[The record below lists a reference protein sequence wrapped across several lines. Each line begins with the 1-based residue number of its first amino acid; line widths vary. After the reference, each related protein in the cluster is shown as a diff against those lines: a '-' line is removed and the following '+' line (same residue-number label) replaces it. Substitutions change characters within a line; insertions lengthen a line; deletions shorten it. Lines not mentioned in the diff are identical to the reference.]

1 MTNLDPRQDSLIAFT
16 RYRMPKYQASRVH
29 SYIAKH
35 LEMIEARKIDRL
47 MISVPPR
54 TGKSELAAK
63 SYPAFALGHR
73 PDMEIIIASAG
84 GDLSRDVGW
93 SIRNIVKSRAYKAVF
108 PGVTLEPDVQ
118 AAGRWRTRQG
128 GSLFSIGVGSDVMGR
143 GADLMVIDDAYGTLE
158 DALSETVRE
167 RVWRWFTG
175 TLLNRLNPGGAIVV
189 IGHRMHEDDLQGRL
203 LEQMKAGEGADPWTV
218 VRLPA
223 LAEEDDPLGRAVGEP
238 LWPEKFSARKFERD
252 RAAMLARDW
261 SALYQQNPVPETGG
275 LFAADAI
282 RLRTHT
288 DDVTTWVRGW
298 DLASTVKK
306 TSDYTASVMLGFT
319 RGKKVVIGDVKRMRG
334 RPDEV
339 ANLIEDTAWSDTRR
353 VRIAIARDPGQA
365 GAHQESF
372 YTKLLSGFMV
382 EFSPESGNKEIRARP
397 LAVSINAGNCEMIE
411 GPWNAS
417 FREELR
423 AFPFGRHDD
432 MVDAASRAF
441 MVLTSGRAPMRISDG
456 VMRSLG
462 LPVAPRPHEAR
473 AGEDHDTWYIQEG
486 ERAVDR
492 LARMQRQAK
501 KLRTINADGDD
512 EMPEKAA
519 YMSTSSFKAGV
530 R

>member
-1 MTNLDPRQDSLIAFT
+1 M
-16 RYRMPKYQASRVH
+16 
-29 SYIAKH
+29 
-35 LEMIEARKIDRL
+35 
-47 MISVPPR
+47 
-54 TGKSELAAK
+54 
-63 SYPAFALGHR
+63 
-73 PDMEIIIASAG
+73 
-84 GDLSRDVGW
+84 
-93 SIRNIVKSRAYKAVF
+93 
-108 PGVTLEPDVQ
+108 
-118 AAGRWRTRQG
+118 
-128 GSLFSIGVGSDVMGR
+128 
-143 GADLMVIDDAYGTLE
+143 
-158 DALSETVRE
+158 RE
-167 RVWRWFTG
+167 RVGRWFTG
-175 TLLNRLNPGGAIVV
+175 TLLSRLNPGGAIVV

-203 LEQMKAGEGADPWTV
+203 LEGMKAGDGADPWTV

-275 LFAADAI
+275 LFAPDAI

-306 TSDYTASVMLGFT
+306 TSDYTVGVMLGFT
-319 RGKKVVIGDVKRMRG
+319 RGKKTVIGDVKRMRG

-365 GAHQESF
+365 GVAQEAM
-372 YTKLLSGFMV
+372 YIKLLNGFMV
-382 EFSPESGNKEIRARP
+382 EFSPETGAKEIRARP

-441 MVLTSGRAPMRISDG
+441 MVLTSGRAPMRISDS

-501 KLRTINADGDD
+501 RLKTISADGDD
-512 EMPEKAA
+512 ELPEKAA
-519 YMSTSSFKAGV
+519 YMSTSSFKAG
-530 R
+530 